1 MASGL
6 DQPEGIAL
14 TNNGQLIVAEAG
26 AKRVISMDPATGVSQ
41 VIADGLPIGAAP
53 FAALG
58 RPGQVEP
65 FLPTGV
71 AIVKSGDI
79 YITSDI
85 EHSVLRLSP
94 H

>member
-1 MASGL
+1 M
-6 DQPEGIAL
+6 DQSFGRQRAIRTVMTAL
-14 TNNGQLIVAEAG
+14 LW
-26 AKRVISMDPATGVSQ
+26 
-41 VIADGLPIGAAP
+41 AP